1 MIRLIASDIDGTLL
15 QNGATKIP
23 QEIFSHIRRLEKKG
37 ILFCPAS
44 GRQYSSLQRLFAPV
58 ADKVSFLCENGGAVY
73 GPGNPGP
80 LLSKTVMD
88 RRFSEELCQDV
99 LALPGIEVLIS
110 GVNTAYLCPKRPGV
124 EEEVRWFL
132 GYNTVIVSAPA
143 DVPEDIVKV
152 SVYCPNGTLAAT
164 QAVLF
169 PKWER
174 HFKAAV
180 AGEVWMDFTLADKGT
195 GLSQLCKAL
204 DISLEDVIAFGD
216 NYNDLPM
223 LERVGHPYLMENAA
237 PELKA
242 HIPTCCRTVMEILE
256 TL

>member
-15 QNGATKIP
+15 QNGATEIP
-23 QEIFSHIRRLEKKG
+23 QEIFSHIHRLEQKG

-44 GRQYSSLQRLFAPV
+44 GRQYSSLRRLFAPV
-58 ADKVSFLCENGGAVY
+58 ADKVPFLCENGGAVY
-73 GPGNPGP
+73 GPGSPGP
-80 LLSKTVMD
+80 ILSKTVMD
-88 RRFSEELCQDV
+88 RRLSEELCRDV
-99 LALPGIEVLIS
+99 LAMPGIEVLIS
-110 GVNTAYLCPKRPGV
+110 GANTAYLCPKRPGV

-132 GYNTVIVSAPA
+132 GYNTVIVSDPA

-152 SVYCPNGTLAAT
+152 SVYCPSGTLAAT

-174 HFKAAV
+174 HFQAAV
-180 AGEVWMDFTLADKGT
+180 AGEVWMDFTLSTKGT
-195 GLSQLCKAL
+195 GLSQLCRVL
-204 DISLEDVIAFGD
+204 GIDLEDVMAFGD
-216 NYNDLPM
+216 NYNDLSM

-242 HIPTCCRTVMEILE
+242 LVPTHCRTVAEVLE